1 MSCSGN
7 CETCSLNGTCGN
19 AGAPLAMQ
27 EALQGIKESMEN
39 VKHKFLI
46 LSGKGGVGKST
57 ISYLLSKSFSANEM
71 VGVLDL
77 DLCGPSM
84 PFLFNRPYEDL
95 LNTAYGFQPCF
106 VAHNIRLIS
115 TQYFLENEDDPLV
128 ARGPMKNSLILQ
140 FLKDVDWSEI
150 DTIIIDTPPGT
161 SDEHLSV
168 VSFLA
173 DTGID
178 GAIIVTT
185 PEEVSLSDVRREIKF
200 CQKANVKIIGIIENM
215 SNFTCQKCKKESK
228 IYPETTGG
236 AKALCESENLPL
248 LGAFPID
255 PSIVAG
261 CVGEQYKISQPIMT
275 VADSIRDKLIESFK
289 DKK

>member
-1 MSCSGN
+1 MSCTGN
-7 CETCSLNGTCGN
+7 CESCSLNGTCGN

-27 EALQGIKESMEN
+27 TALQGIKETMEN
-39 VKHKFLI
+39 IKHKILI

-57 ISYLLSKSFSANEM
+57 VSYILSKSFAENET

-84 PFLFNRPYEDL
+84 PFLFNHPYDDM

-106 VAHNIRLIS
+106 VTHNVRLIS
-115 TQYFLENEDDPLV
+115 IQYFLENEDDPLI

-150 DTIIIDTPPGT
+150 DTLIIDTPPGT

-185 PEEVSLSDVRREIKF
+185 PEELSLSDVRREIYF
-200 CQKANVKIIGIIENM
+200 CRKANVKILGIIENM
-215 SNFTCQKCKKESK
+215 SNFVCPKCKKESK
-228 IYPETTGG
+228 VYPETTGG
-236 AKALCESENLPL
+236 AKHLCEKEKLTL
-248 LGAFPID
+248 LGSFPID

-261 CVGEQYKISQPIMT
+261 CVGEKYKISQPIIT
-275 VADSIRDKLIESFK
+275 VANSIRDKLNESFQEK
-289 DKK
+289 D